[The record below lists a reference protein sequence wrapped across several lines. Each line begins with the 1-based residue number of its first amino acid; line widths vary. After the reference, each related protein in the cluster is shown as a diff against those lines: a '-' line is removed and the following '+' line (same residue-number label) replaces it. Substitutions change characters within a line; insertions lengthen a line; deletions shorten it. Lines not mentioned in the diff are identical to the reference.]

1 MTQEFL
7 YPIRVYIEDTDAG
20 GIVYYANYLKYFERG
35 RTEFLRS
42 LGFEKAALSSVG
54 RMFIVS
60 KLVINYLRPARLDDS
75 LHVTVL
81 VQKVG
86 GATIDFTQSVR
97 KEREILVDGAIK
109 IACLDELNR
118 RPVRLE
124 SSLREKLARE
134 QSLET
139 RK

>member
-1 MTQEFL
+1 MRQQFSH
-7 YPIRVYIEDTDAG
+7 PIRVYIEDTDAG

-42 LGFEKAALSSVG
+42 LGFGKPALSNGG

-60 KLVINYLRPARLDDS
+60 HLAMNYRRPARLDDS
-75 LHVTVL
+75 LHVTVS

-97 KEREILVDGAIK
+97 KEREILVDGTVK
-109 IACLDELNR
+109 IACLDQLNR

-124 SSLREKLARE
+124 SSLREKLFTE

>member
-124 SSLREKLARE
+124 SSLREKLSRE

>member
-35 RTEFLRS
+35 RTEFFRS
-42 LGFEKAALSSVG
+42 LGFEKAALSCVG

-97 KEREILVDGAIK
+97 KEREILVDGTIK

-139 RK
+139 RR